1 MADIDL
7 ESMSLKELEELESRI
22 ASVKSKVA
30 AKSRK
35 DALNA
40 AKAAAAQYGF
50 NLADLS
56 DMAGGSSKGAKKAS
70 GPAKYRNPENAEET
84 WTGKG
89 RRPTWFINAI
99 DSGVD
104 ENTLLV

>member
-22 ASVKSKVA
+22 ASVKFKVA

-40 AKAAAAQYGF
+40 AKAAAAEYGF

-56 DMAGGSSKGAKKAS
+56 DMAGASGKGAKKPS
-70 GPAKYRNPENAEET
+70 GPAKYRNPENADET

-89 RRPTWFINAI
+89 RRPTWYTNAI
-99 DSGVD
+99 DSGV
-104 ENTLLV
+104 EESALLV